1 MCGIASDGSKEEKTR
16 RKMRKSRKI
25 SGQNCENP
33 KLCEDRRIN
42 AVKFEKGSEES
53 EECPSIFSALF
64 CITFM

>member
-1 MCGIASDGSKEEKTR
+1 MCDIASDGSEERKTG
-16 RKMRKSRKI
+16 RKMRKNRKI

-42 AVKFEKGSEES
+42 AGKSEKSSTES
-53 EECPSIFSALF
+53 EECPSIFFAIF